1 VHNAHLEMARAALR
15 ELKLDQILWIP
26 TGAPGYRQA
35 PVAPAD
41 DRLAMLGLALDDPR
55 YVIDTR
61 ELEPGASGYTVDT
74 LRSLRMQYPGAEFT
88 LLIGADQY
96 EKFREWREPDEV
108 ARLAR
113 LAVFPRPGFSASG
126 ANVVA
131 MRPMRVAGTDLR
143 QGGKLAGQVPPAVAH
158 YIEHKGLY
166 R

>member
-1 VHNAHLEMARAALR
+1 MARAALR

-26 TGAPGYRQA
+26 TGAPAYRQA
-35 PVAPAD
+35 PVASAH
-41 DRLAMLGLALDDPR
+41 DRMAMLGLALDDPR

-61 ELEPGASGYTVDT
+61 ELDAGASGYTVDT
-74 LRSLRMQYPGAEFT
+74 LRSLRTQYPRAELT

-108 ARLAR
+108 ERLAR
-113 LAVFPRPGFSASG
+113 LAVFPRPGFSAEG

-131 MRPMRVAGTDLR
+131 MRPMPVAGTELR
-143 QGGKLAGQVPPAVAH
+143 QGRKLAGQVPAAVAK
-158 YIEHKGLY
+158 YIEQKGLY